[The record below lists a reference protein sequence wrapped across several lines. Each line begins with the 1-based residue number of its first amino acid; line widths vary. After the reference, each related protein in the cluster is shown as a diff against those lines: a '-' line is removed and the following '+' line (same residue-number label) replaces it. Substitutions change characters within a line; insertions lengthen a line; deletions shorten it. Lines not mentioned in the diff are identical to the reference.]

1 MNDLQNIKLPGFL
14 VTDWY
19 KNHLIL
25 SEQEKKEV
33 VQSVIAPKAA
43 VKEEG
48 KPWYQGENKGN
59 ITIVVSQQKDG
70 IISSDWLTFLGNVL
84 TACKLSIQDV
94 VVVNIAIKSISYQQI
109 REQFKSKTLL
119 VFDVAPSL
127 IGIPAVVPEYEIRV
141 DNNCAIMFSES
152 IDIMLPNTTEAKQTK
167 MKLWTSL
174 KKIFNV

>member
-25 SEQEKKEV
+25 SEQERKEV
-33 VQSVIAPKAA
+33 LQPVVVPKVE
-43 VKEEG
+43 VKEIE
-48 KPWYQGENKGN
+48 KPWCQGENKGN
-59 ITIVVSQQKDG
+59 ITIVVSQEIEG
-70 IISSDWLTFLGNVL
+70 VIISDWLTFLGNVL
-84 TACKLSIQDV
+84 KACKHSIQDV
-94 VVVNIAIKSISYQQI
+94 VVVNIANHPISYQQI

-152 IDIMLPNTTEAKQTK
+152 IDKMLPDTPEAKQIK